1 MIKKELENQRK
12 NLQQIQQL
20 ELKNEKT
27 LKEISKIKR
36 LKKAKGITLIALII
50 TIIILIILAG
60 ITLVALSGENGI
72 LKQATKA
79 KEQIEIAS
87 VKEQAQL
94 DIANWMAERLK
105 NNEDTT
111 LDDST
116 IKSIIETANASNSNK
131 YYKELQGDKIITPS
145 GYEILYSELYT
156 NGNGETEIG
165 GLPSTNETQPFLPDG
180 ATPTNTD
187 WNTGITIKD
196 SNNNEWVWIV
206 VPKSLTATSTTD
218 DEIKNALISYATDY
232 RTRYSDTWY
241 SGCGLSQS
249 EYEENYSKMLQS
261 IKANGGFYIGKYEV
275 GSFDE
280 PVTSNDNT
288 RQAVIQKGAYPYN
301 YVTCSQAEDLAE
313 GLATGGKTS
322 TLMFGIQW
330 DLVLKYLEENG
341 KWDTTTNEA
350 SYYLKTN
357 SSSWGNYANNSFPV
371 TEGNKYAIY
380 NQSTY
385 QLGEWNPVPS
395 DYEKPNSGT
404 ESWVLLST
412 GVVEDNSKMNIYDLA
427 GNVFEWT
434 LEKST
439 DTSDP
444 CAGRGGSY
452 GNDGSDYPASS
463 RYNFSTSDSVYNIGF
478 RPALY

>member
-36 LKKAKGITLIALII
+36 LKRAKGITLIALII

-60 ITLVALSGENGI
+60 ITLVALSGENGV
-72 LKQATKA
+72 LNKASKA
-79 KEQIEIAS
+79 KEQTEIAS

-94 DIANWMAERLK
+94 DIANWMAERLE
-105 NNEDTT
+105 NGEDTA

-156 NGNGETEIG
+156 NGNGETETG
-165 GLPSTNETQPFLPDG
+165 GLPSTDETQPFLPDG
-180 ATPTNTD
+180 ATPTNTNWD
-187 WNTGITIKD
+187 TGITIKD

-206 VPKSLTATSTTD
+206 VPKSVTVTCATD

-232 RTRYSDTWY
+232 RSSYSDTWY

-275 GSFDE
+275 GSFDN

-288 RQAVIQKGAYPYN
+288 RTAVIQQGAYPYN

-357 SSSWGNYANNSFPV
+357 SSSWGNFADNSFPV
-371 TEGNKYAIY
+371 AEGNKYAIY
-380 NQSTY
+380 NQSTD
-385 QLGEWNPVPS
+385 QLGEWNQVPS

-404 ESWVLLST
+404 ENLVLLST
-412 GVVEDNSKMNIYDLA
+412 GAVEDNSKMNIYDLA
-427 GNVFEWT
+427 GNLGEWI

-439 DTSDP
+439 NARYP
-444 CAGRGGSY
+444 CAVRGGYLSS
-452 GNDGSDYPASS
+452 NNPASYRGYNNTSFS
-463 RYNFSTSDSVYNIGF
+463 RYSTGF

>member
-1 MIKKELENQRK
+1 M
-12 NLQQIQQL
+12 
-20 ELKNEKT
+20 
-27 LKEISKIKR
+27 
-36 LKKAKGITLIALII
+36 
-50 TIIILIILAG
+50 
-60 ITLVALSGENGI
+60 VALSGENGV
-72 LKQATKA
+72 LNKASKA
-79 KEQIEIAS
+79 KEQTEIAS

-94 DIANWMAERLK
+94 DIANWMAERLE
-105 NNEDTT
+105 NGEDTA

-156 NGNGETEIG
+156 NGNGETETG
-165 GLPSTNETQPFLPDG
+165 GLPSTDETQPFLPDG

-206 VPKSLTATSTTD
+206 VPKSVTVTCATD

-232 RTRYSDTWY
+232 RSSYSDTWY

-275 GSFDE
+275 GSFDN

-288 RQAVIQKGAYPYN
+288 RTAVIQQGAYPYN

-357 SSSWGNYANNSFPV
+357 SSSWGNFADNSFPV
-371 TEGNKYAIY
+371 AEGNKYAIY
-380 NQSTY
+380 NQSTD
-385 QLGEWNPVPS
+385 QLGEWNQVPS

-404 ESWVLLST
+404 ENLVLLST
-412 GVVEDNSKMNIYDLA
+412 GAVEDNSKMNIYDLA
-427 GNVFEWT
+427 GNLGEWI

-439 DTSDP
+439 NARYP
-444 CAGRGGSY
+444 CAVRGGYLSS
-452 GNDGSDYPASS
+452 NNPASYRGYNNTSFS
-463 RYNFSTSDSVYNIGF
+463 RYSTGF

>member
-1 MIKKELENQRK
+1 MR
-12 NLQQIQQL
+12 
-20 ELKNEKT
+20 KNEK
-27 LKEISKIKR
+27 LREV
-36 LKKAKGITLIALII
+36 KGITLIALVI
-50 TIIILIILAG
+50 TIIVLLILAG
-60 ITLVALSGENGI
+60 VSIATLTGENGI
-72 LKQATKA
+72 LTRANDA
-79 KEQIEIAS
+79 KEQTEIAS

-131 YYKELQGDKIITPS
+131 YYKELQDDKIITPS

-156 NGNGETEIG
+156 NGNGETETG
-165 GLPSTNETQPFLPDG
+165 SLPSTDETKPFLPDG
-180 ATPTNTD
+180 ATVTESD
-187 WNTGITIKD
+187 LSKGVTIKD
-196 SNNNEWVWIV
+196 SKNNEWVWIV
-206 VPKSLTATSTTD
+206 VPKSVTASSKTD

-232 RTRYSDTWY
+232 RGSYSDTWY
-241 SGCGLSQS
+241 SGCGL
-249 EYEENYSKMLQS
+249 EEGDYAQKYSDMLQS

-275 GSFDE
+275 GSFDN

-288 RQAVIQKGAYPYN
+288 RTAVIQQGAYPYN

-330 DLVLKYLEENG
+330 DLVLNYLEENG
-341 KWDTTTNEA
+341 DWDTTTNNA

-357 SSSWGNYANNSFPV
+357 SSSWGNYADNSFPV
-371 TEGNKYAIY
+371 AEGNKYAIY
-380 NQSTY
+380 NQSIH

-395 DYEKPNSGT
+395 DCEKPNSGT

-412 GVVEDNSKMNIYDLA
+412 GAVGDNSKMNIYDLA
-427 GNVFEWT
+427 GNVWEWT

-439 DTSDP
+439 STSYP
-444 CAGRGGSY
+444 CVVRAGNYSNIGSI
-452 GNDGSDYPASS
+452 YPASY
-463 RYNFSTSDSVYNIGF
+463 RDNLYNTPNSSSGIGF

>member
-1 MIKKELENQRK
+1 MIKKEVKNQRK
-12 NLQQIQQL
+12 KLQKL
-20 ELKNEKT
+20 ELENDKT
-27 LKEISKIKR
+27 LKNTKR
-36 LKKAKGITLIALII
+36 KKQFKKVEGITLIALII

-60 ITLVALSGENGI
+60 ITLVALSGENGV
-72 LKQATKA
+72 LNKASKA
-79 KEQIEIAS
+79 KEQTEIAS

-156 NGNGETEIG
+156 NGNGETETG
-165 GLPSTNETQPFLPDG
+165 GLPSTDETQPFLPDG

-206 VPKSLTATSTTD
+206 VPKSVTATSTTD

-275 GSFDE
+275 GSFDN

-288 RQAVIQKGAYPYN
+288 RTAVIQQGAYPYN

-357 SSSWGNYANNSFPV
+357 SSSWGNYTNNSFPV

-380 NQSTY
+380 NQSTSK
-385 QLGEWNPVPS
+385 LGEWNPVPS

-404 ESWVLLST
+404 ENRVLLST
-412 GVVEDNSKMNIYDLA
+412 GAVGDNSKMNIYDLA
-427 GNVFEWT
+427 GNVLEWT
-434 LEKST
+434 LEKGTRTRS
-439 DTSDP
+439 P
-444 CAGRGGSY
+444 CAYRGGY
-452 GNDGSDYPASS
+452 YDGSGSSFPASF
-463 RYNFSTSDSVYNIGF
+463 RDYYSTSYSYITIGF